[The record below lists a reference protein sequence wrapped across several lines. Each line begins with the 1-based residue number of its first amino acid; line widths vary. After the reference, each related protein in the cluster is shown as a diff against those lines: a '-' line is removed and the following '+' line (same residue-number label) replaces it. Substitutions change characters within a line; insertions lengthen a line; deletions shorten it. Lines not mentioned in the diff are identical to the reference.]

1 MVAKDHGTLSLT
13 LLYSLAGVEG
23 FEPPHDGTRTR
34 CLTTWRHPI
43 AVDTVAQAEVV
54 FKLFVSKLR
63 GFIVLPP
70 TLFFVVHLKNG
81 SLSPGKQVL

>member
-1 MVAKDHGTLSLT
+1 M
-13 LLYSLAGVEG
+13 AGVEG

-54 FKLFVSKLR
+54 FKLFAPELL
-63 GFIVLPP
+63 GFIVLPTDP
-70 TLFFVVHLKNG
+70 FLVIHLKNG
-81 SLSPGKQVL
+81 SLSPGKKIL

>member
-43 AVDTVAQAEVV
+43 ATEYCSTGRGGFQAVCVETTWLYRIAHSPS
-54 FKLFVSKLR
+54 FLSFILSLR
-63 GFIVLPP
+63 
-70 TLFFVVHLKNG
+70 
-81 SLSPGKQVL
+81 

>member
-43 AVDTVAQAEVV
+43 AVDTVAQAGVV
-54 FKLFVSKLR
+54 FKLFAPELL
-63 GFIVLPP
+63 GYCPP
-70 TLFFVVHLKNG
+70 TLFLAVHSKSG